1 MTEKDF
7 LDVFPQLKVDPEL
20 ESLLGE
26 VKVMKVS
33 INPQKDCLRV
43 YVLSRQWIH
52 KKHIYHLEETIK
64 EQFFANAPLRVK
76 IIEKF
81 QLSSQYTPENFLD
94 VYRQSILLEL
104 KQYSALEYNMF
115 YTAEI
120 TFSDP
125 ETMELVMTDSVV
137 ARDREHELVRV
148 LEKIFCERCG
158 FNLKVH
164 PAYRKPVESKGRKN
178 SELRILEEARQILLH
193 SKVGN
198 KNSGRETGEDLSGQ
212 GMEAPFDEDRMIG
225 ADGKNRDHRE
235 KINRIRTRTVENSR
249 RCTGKR
255 KRGGIKAVS
264 GIETVEKMVAVGIF
278 RKVVTAMDHV
288 L

>member
-1 MTEKDF
+1 MMTEKDF

-137 ARDREHELVRV
+137 ARDREYELVRV

-198 KNSGRETGEDLSGQ
+198 KNSDREAGEDL
-212 GMEAPFDEDRMIG
+212 PYPH
-225 ADGKNRDHRE
+225 K
-235 KINRIRTRTVENSR
+235 
-249 RCTGKR
+249 
-255 KRGGIKAVS
+255 
-264 GIETVEKMVAVGIF
+264 
-278 RKVVTAMDHV
+278 
-288 L
+288 

>member
-1 MTEKDF
+1 MMTEKDF

-137 ARDREHELVRV
+137 ARDREYELVRV

-198 KNSGRETGEDLSGQ
+198 KNS
-212 GMEAPFDEDRMIG
+212 DR
-225 ADGKNRDHRE
+225 
-235 KINRIRTRTVENSR
+235 
-249 RCTGKR
+249 
-255 KRGGIKAVS
+255 
-264 GIETVEKMVAVGIF
+264 
-278 RKVVTAMDHV
+278 
-288 L
+288 

>member
-81 QLSSQYTPENFLD
+81 QLSSQYTPGKFSGCISSE
-94 VYRQSILLEL
+94 
-104 KQYSALEYNMF
+104 YSA
-115 YTAEI
+115 
-120 TFSDP
+120 
-125 ETMELVMTDSVV
+125 
-137 ARDREHELVRV
+137 
-148 LEKIFCERCG
+148 
-158 FNLKVH
+158 
-164 PAYRKPVESKGRKN
+164 
-178 SELRILEEARQILLH
+178 
-193 SKVGN
+193 
-198 KNSGRETGEDLSGQ
+198 
-212 GMEAPFDEDRMIG
+212 
-225 ADGKNRDHRE
+225 
-235 KINRIRTRTVENSR
+235 
-249 RCTGKR
+249 
-255 KRGGIKAVS
+255 GIKAVQRT
-264 GIETVEKMVAVGIF
+264 GVQY
-278 RKVVTAMDHV
+278 V
-288 L
+288 LYSRDYVQ